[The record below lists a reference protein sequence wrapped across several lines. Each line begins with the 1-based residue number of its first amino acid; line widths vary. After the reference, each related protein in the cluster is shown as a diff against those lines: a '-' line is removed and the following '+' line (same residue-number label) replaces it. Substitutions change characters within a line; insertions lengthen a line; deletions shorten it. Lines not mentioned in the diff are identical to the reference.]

1 MTVPRQNAYGQPIG
15 PTVEHWTPRPLPSRM
30 PLIGRTCRVEPVDAG
45 RHADDLFAAH
55 LTAPDDRDWTY
66 LPLELPTTEAVFA
79 AYLADIA
86 ASPDPLHY
94 AVIDTEL
101 GKAVGTAAL
110 MRIDRDNGS
119 IEVGFVRWSPL
130 MQRRIAGT
138 EATYLLMRH
147 AFDDLGYRRFEWKCD
162 GLNARSRAAA
172 LRYGFTFEGVFRNA
186 AVVKGRSRDTAWF
199 SITSEEWPSV
209 RAAFEEW
216 LQRSNFDDT
225 GRQRRTLADVRA
237 RRSSHA

>member
-1 MTVPRQNAYGQPIG
+1 MPQQNSYGQPIG
-15 PTVEHWTPRPLPSRM
+15 PALEDWTPRPLPSRT
-30 PLIGRTCRVEPVDAG
+30 PLIGRTCRVEPVDVE
-45 RHADDLFAAH
+45 RHANDLFAAH
-55 LTAPDDRDWTY
+55 FTAPDDRDWTY
-66 LPLELPTTEAVFA
+66 LPLNRPGSETDFA

-138 EATYLLMRH
+138 EATYLMMRH
-147 AFDDLGYRRFEWKCD
+147 VFDELGYRRFEWKCD
-162 GLNARSRAAA
+162 SLNARSRAAA

-186 AVVKGRSRDTAWF
+186 AIVKGRSRDTAWF
-199 SITSEEWPSV
+199 SVTSEEWPSV

-216 LQRSNFDDT
+216 LQPSNFDDT
-225 GRQRRTLADVRA
+225 GRQHRTLADVRGQ
-237 RRSSHA
+237 RSSY